1 MAQRF
6 VSIQHG
12 NVAKVIELILDLN
25 AANKTEMATLQNEK
39 DMGAIQLASTMQQ
52 YIFEWV
58 QNGHP
63 SVGTHS

>member
-39 DMGAIQLASTMQQ
+39 DMASIQLASTMQQ
-52 YIFEWV
+52 DIFEWV